1 MNDKEIQWH
10 PPYIAAM
17 NLELADDREVFRF
30 EPESVLNTGALKID
44 LFVESRED
52 KAVGNEIGI

>member
-17 NLELADDREVFRF
+17 NLELADDRDAFRF
-30 EPESVLNTGALKID
+30 EPEYVLNTG
-44 LFVESRED
+44 E
-52 KAVGNEIGI
+52 